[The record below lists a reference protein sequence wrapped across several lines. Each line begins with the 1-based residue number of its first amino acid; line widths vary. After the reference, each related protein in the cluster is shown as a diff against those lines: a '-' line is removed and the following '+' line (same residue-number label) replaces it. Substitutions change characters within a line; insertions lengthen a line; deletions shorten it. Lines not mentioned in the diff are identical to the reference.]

1 MKNVSWCSDFEAKSI
16 RHDLAEACSAWFF
29 PFFDRNSP
37 QLFTNEDCLPLWW
50 KHFSLAK
57 FFFVSVK
64 LFLLPEV
71 FFAVFFSFWC
81 FTSQFEVKQKNTIFV
96 NPTDEV
102 QIMDKQKK
110 KESLCIFF
118 LLEGKNPRLPCSWQ
132 KIALFW
138 PTSHTSSSKQEAKL
152 QLTNILFQSRL
163 KKKASCMLWN
173 V

>member
-1 MKNVSWCSDFEAKSI
+1 MIWQKLVPLGSSHFLTGILLNCLQMRIVCRSGENISP
-16 RHDLAEACSAWFF
+16 LPVFF
-29 PFFDRNSP
+29 
-37 QLFTNEDCLPLWW
+37 
-50 KHFSLAK
+50 K

-110 KESLCIFF
+110 KESLCFFF
-118 LLEGKNPRLPCSWQ
+118 LLEGKNPRLPCS
-132 KIALFW
+132 
-138 PTSHTSSSKQEAKL
+138 
-152 QLTNILFQSRL
+152 
-163 KKKASCMLWN
+163 
-173 V
+173 